1 MARMA
6 GAMWTG
12 EFLRQGRALIGLRY
26 RLIWAQARS
35 SQGMISVML
44 ALYLLGILGA
54 LLFAFG
60 GVGAALAAIML
71 GQGESIS
78 RWMLTSLY
86 ANGFGLSLLF
96 GFGARAAFTDG
107 ALRRFPL
114 GGGQRFLVR
123 HGIGIFDP
131 VWTLLVCGALG
142 LAFGMV
148 WLKAGSLVPGVA
160 AAFLFILASYLTTA
174 SLLSIVNRLMLTRR
188 GTAILW
194 GGALTIFSLGPLV
207 MTSLDQSVTR
217 AIWRTVD
224 GVLRLMPPG
233 LAAGI
238 MVGPLR
244 LGMLGRVGGLLV
256 WIAGLAAFLGWIE
269 RRPVKAAPGG
279 EITSLDTLFGRDLI
293 TQLSQI
299 FAPLAGRY
307 VPLVDKSLRY
317 HLRCNLIRYSLITSP
332 LLVVVVR
339 FLDSRGREGGFLFNS
354 ALVFYIL
361 SCSTAAGM
369 MLNLLG
375 FDGAGVRRY
384 AVIPAPL
391 GDALRAG
398 SLASLLLRL
407 GVLLMAFLFWVAI
420 YWREPKSWRM
430 ILLLLGVGLTG
441 TVLFNGIGLW
451 VSIFSAKAVDFDS
464 MWNNRLSL
472 GANAVVLIG
481 VLLPFFVGS
490 ILLERFG
497 RPSLLPIW
505 WAPWLTFLLS
515 LTFYLLSF
523 FNLDRALKMKSESL
537 IRRIA
542 GAR

>member
-1 MARMA
+1 MSLL
-6 GAMWTG
+6 GMWTG
-12 EFLRQGRALIGLRY
+12 EFWRQGRALVGLRY

-35 SQGMISVML
+35 SQGMISALL

-60 GVGAALAAIML
+60 GVGAAMAAIIL

-96 GFGARAAFTDG
+96 GFGARAAFTDL

-114 GGGQRFLVR
+114 GAGQRFLVR

-142 LAFGMV
+142 LALGMF
-148 WLKAGSLVPGVA
+148 WLKAGSLLPGVIA
-160 AAFLFILASYLTTA
+160 AVLFIFASYLTTA
-174 SLLSIVNRLMLTRR
+174 ALLSIVNRLMLTRQ

-194 GGALTIFSLGPLV
+194 GGALTIFSIGPILIS
-207 MTSLDQSVTR
+207 SLDPTLTR
-217 AIWRTVD
+217 RIWGMVD
-224 GVLRLMPPG
+224 AVLRWLPPG
-233 LAAGI
+233 LAAGM

-244 LGMLGRVGGLLV
+244 LAMLGQALVLLG
-256 WIAGLAAFLGWIE
+256 WIAGLAAFLGWLE
-269 RRPVKAAPGG
+269 RRPVRLDEGG
-279 EITSLDTLFGRDLI
+279 ADLSPNALMVPDMI
-293 TQLSQI
+293 TQVSRF
-299 FAPLAGRY
+299 FAPVGDHY
-307 VPLVDKSLRY
+307 VPLIDKSLRY

-339 FLDSRGREGGFLFNS
+339 FLDLRGPKGGFLFNS
-354 ALVFYIL
+354 AQIFYIM

-384 AVIPAPL
+384 AVMPAPL

-398 SLASLLLRL
+398 SLASMLLRL
-407 GVLLMAFLFWVAI
+407 GGLLMAFLFWLAI

-430 ILLLLGVGLTG
+430 MALLLGIGLTG
-441 TVLFNGIGLW
+441 TVLFNAIGLW

-472 GANAVVLIG
+472 GANVVVIVG
-481 VLLPFFVGS
+481 VLLPFFLGMP
-490 ILLERFG
+490 LLERYG
-497 RPSLLPIW
+497 SGSLTRFW
-505 WAPWLTFLLS
+505 WTPWVAFLLG
-515 LTFYLLSF
+515 LTFYLFSF
-523 FNLDRALKMKSESL
+523 FNLDPALKLKSERL
-537 IRRIA
+537 IRRIS
-542 GAR
+542 GVN